1 MPGLVESRP
10 AYFIEHADGLRTTL
24 LVLNGAVKDYCFAAR
39 LEGEPSSS
47 SRPAPTSPTP
57 PAKIEETIRT
67 GAAPFPAE
75 RTPIV
80 SGALESCLTSQ
91 QQGGK
96 RLETPHLDV
105 AYQAPRESHHARR

>member
-1 MPGLVESRP
+1 MRTNARGSTGKRRVARTGRKPAAYSACLV
-10 AYFIEHADGLRTTL
+10 
-24 LVLNGAVKDYCFAAR
+24 
-39 LEGEPSSS
+39 
-47 SRPAPTSPTP
+47 
-57 PAKIEETIRT
+57 AKIEETIQT

-105 AYQAPRESHHARR
+105 AYTSYETPPLRPETGRPSGAATEPWRPE